1 LSDKTE
7 VLLATFDCTP
17 IFVRPAWDFS
27 PVKSRKEPEATEE
40 VAHAFDGGMRKG
52 IGKGIRVA
60 MKFGDGD
67 GDGDDGETAKEGEV
81 EAERP
86 EVTDR
91 GCELIALL
99 DKPIRSAVRTVT
111 PGKRNTAP
119 GDYEIP
125 YTVQRKDWWF

>member
-1 LSDKTE
+1 MS
-7 VLLATFDCTP
+7 LATFDCTP

-27 PVKSRKEPEATEE
+27 PVKSRNGLEATKE
-40 VAHAFDGGMRKG
+40 VADAFDWGTGNG
-52 IGKGIRVA
+52 NGNGKGIRVP

-67 GDGDDGETAKEGEV
+67 DGEIVKEGEV
-81 EAERP
+81 EAERL

-91 GCELIALL
+91 GCELIALM
-99 DKPIRSAVRTVT
+99 DRPIRSAVRTVT

-125 YTVQRKDWWF
+125 YTVQRKDWRF